1 LAHRAGKPVVVY
13 WTTGIIT
20 KTAFANYS
28 GKRLKDQLARSMARI
43 HNLYAR
49 GLARRAALNII
60 INQDEYG
67 LLGKPANTHWAIPM
81 RITDTDIKP
90 PLRRMFQEFQV
101 VYAGRLSQHKGVF
114 DLLDA
119 VALLAPEYPHL
130 RLVLA
135 GDGPVREGL
144 SEKIKQYQ
152 LEDKVSLP
160 GQMDKDNLFS
170 LMSRSHVMALPS
182 FNEGSPRVLWEAWAA
197 GIPVIMTPVGAV
209 DKHVTH
215 NLNGLLVPPGYPQ
228 ELAAAIKTLMD
239 DETMRYQMALAGN
252 ETVVRYSWEA
262 QIAEMAEA
270 LKRLMHDHRVTKP

>member
-1 LAHRAGKPVVVY
+1 
-13 WTTGIIT
+13 
-20 KTAFANYS
+20 
-28 GKRLKDQLARSMARI
+28 
-43 HNLYAR
+43 
-49 GLARRAALNII
+49 
-60 INQDEYG
+60 
-67 LLGKPANTHWAIPM
+67 
-81 RITDTDIKP
+81 
-90 PLRRMFQEFQV
+90 MFQEFQV